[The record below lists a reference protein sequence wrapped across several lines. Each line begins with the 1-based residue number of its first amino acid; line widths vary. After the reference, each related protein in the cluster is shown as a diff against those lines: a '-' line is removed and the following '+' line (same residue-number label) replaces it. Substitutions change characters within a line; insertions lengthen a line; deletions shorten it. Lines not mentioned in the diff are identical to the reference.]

1 MSAKIAADHLARGA
15 VVYVRQSTM
24 TQVHGNLESQR
35 RQYALADAARAAGF
49 ASVTVIDDDLGRS
62 GSGLAAR
69 PGFQRLVAELCAG
82 AVGAV
87 FCLEASRLARNGR
100 DWHHLVDLCA
110 LTGALVID
118 PDGVYDPRLMNDR
131 LLLGLKGTMSEYE
144 LSLLRQRGL
153 AARDGKA
160 GRGALRFTLP
170 PGLVWGEDG
179 RIELDPDERV
189 REAIRLVFAKFREL
203 GSARQVF
210 LWLRDAALRLP
221 VVRRN
226 GTVRRIEWREPAYH
240 SVVQVLHNPLY
251 AGAYAFGRRG
261 ERTRIVDGRA
271 VKTTGHDKPM
281 AEWNVLIRDHH
292 EGYID
297 WARFEE
303 NQRMLLEN
311 AHMKRRAAR
320 KSGRGGRA
328 LLTGLARCGRCGR
341 MMRVFYGMR
350 SGHAHRYQCR
360 GDDAHVGSGLCVGI
374 GGVRVDRAI
383 VERILEAVA
392 EPAVDAA
399 LLAADQAVKAADD
412 VRRAVGRELEEAR
425 YEASL
430 AERRYEHVDPAKR
443 HVARELEARWNAAL
457 ERVAA
462 LEATRRAAGRRARG
476 AAAGRSRGPAAPGP
490 RPAAGLERRRDRRP
504 RQAADRAPA
513 DRGGRRR
520 PRRRGARGRAPDPL
534 GRRAPHRG
542 AGRATAGGRLS
553 RGPQPQRGRGHPQA
567 RRPVAGSRARGHHE
581 PDALQDAGRP
591 DLDDGAGGRAARPSR
606 RRRLR
611 RRGRAATDDQRRR
624 GRPPAR
630 HLRRLGA
637 PADPGGRPAGH
648 PADAVRAVA
657 DPGRGPRYRA
667 GPDRPPGESP
677 SVGRPRPWRPWTNA
691 CSACPASDPRDAQC
705 HAIAAAAAKD
715 EKMAAS
721 TGRARAPL
729 APGAPARSCPCAC
742 RCGRWPARPAP
753 RPGTGSSPGQRAQ
766 RRRDHRRVG
775 RARDPDAVAAR
786 QLDLDQAGGRL
797 RRVAGSGGTRRDR
810 DRGEARHPRRG
821 RREPGLGPAAACAR

>member
-24 TQVHGNLESQR
+24 TQVLGNLESQK
-35 RQYALADAARAAGF
+35 RQYALADTARAAGF
-49 ASVTVIDDDLGRS
+49 VSVTVIDDDLGRS

-87 FCLEASRLARNGR
+87 FCIEASRLARNGR

-118 PDGVYDPRLMNDR
+118 PDGAYDPRLMNDR

-153 AARDGKA
+153 AARDSKA

-170 PGLVWGEDG
+170 PGLLWSEDG

-189 REAIRLVFAKFREL
+189 QDAIRLVFAKFQEL

-210 LWLRDAALRLP
+210 LWVRDAALQLP

-226 GTVRRIEWREPAYH
+226 GIVRRIEWRKPAYH
-240 SVVQVLHNPLY
+240 SIAQVLHNPLY

-271 VKTTGHDKPM
+271 VKTTGHNK
-281 AEWNVLIRDHH
+281 AITEWNVLIRDHH

-328 LLTGLARCGRCGR
+328 LLTGLVRCGRCGR

-360 GDDAHVGSGLCVGI
+360 GDDAHVGSGLCIGI
-374 GGVRVDRAI
+374 GGIRVDRAI
-383 VERILEAVA
+383 VERLLEAVA

-399 LLAADQAVKAADD
+399 LLAADQTAKAADD

-430 AERRYEHVDPAKR
+430 AERRYDHVDPAKR

-462 LEATRRAAGRRARG
+462 LERRIARLDEELEARPQVDRDVLLRLARDLPRVWNAVETDARAKQRIV
-476 AAAGRSRGPAAPGP
+476 
-490 RPAAGLERRRDRRP
+490 
-504 RQAADRAPA
+504 
-513 DRGGRRR
+513 
-520 PRRRGARGRAPDPL
+520 
-534 GRRAPHRG
+534 
-542 AGRATAGGRLS
+542 RLLIEEI
-553 RGPQPQRGRGHPQA
+553 
-567 RRPVAGSRARGHHE
+567 VV
-581 PDALQDAGRP
+581 
-591 DLDDGAGGRAARPSR
+591 DLDDEAHEAVLLIHWIGGRHTEVRVARRRAGGYPEDRSPSAVEVVRKLGGQWPDRELAVTMNRMRCKTSDGLTWTTVRVAELRKRLGVPAFDAEAERSPTISVDAA
-606 RRRLR
+606 
-611 RRGRAATDDQRRR
+611 A
-624 GRPPAR
+624 
-630 HLRRLGA
+630 RRLGICITSVHKLIRNGVLPATQLMPSA
-637 PADPGGRPAGH
+637 PWQIPVEALDTERVRIGLQEIAERRPTKALAAMDERLLRLPGF
-648 PADAVRAVA
+648 
-657 DPGRGPRYRA
+657 
-667 GPDRPPGESP
+667 
-677 SVGRPRPWRPWTNA
+677 
-691 CSACPASDPRDAQC
+691 
-705 HAIAAAAAKD
+705 
-715 EKMAAS
+715 
-721 TGRARAPL
+721 
-729 APGAPARSCPCAC
+729 
-742 RCGRWPARPAP
+742 
-753 RPGTGSSPGQRAQ
+753 
-766 RRRDHRRVG
+766 
-775 RARDPDAVAAR
+775 
-786 QLDLDQAGGRL
+786 
-797 RRVAGSGGTRRDR
+797 
-810 DRGEARHPRRG
+810 
-821 RREPGLGPAAACAR
+821 